1 MAFGPRIVYK
11 SRAMSKRVQPMRI
24 LLQNTKTGLYFQNSG
39 IWTHEMDSA
48 FDFGHSQRAIDHAR
62 ANGISEARVVA
73 AFMDGGYLHSI
84 PFKIDPRPPL
94 PAVSAVR
101 A

>member
-1 MAFGPRIVYK
+1 
-11 SRAMSKRVQPMRI
+11 MRI

-39 IWTHEMDSA
+39 VWTHELDSA

-73 AFMDGGYLHSI
+73 SFMDGGYLHSV
-84 PFKIDPRPPL
+84 PFKIEPRQTR
-94 PAVSAVR
+94 AASAARVG
-101 A
+101 